1 LRRPW
6 TCRPIPND
14 PGEAEQP
21 LRRGV
26 EGFDAATS
34 VDDDDAVHGG
44 IHDGPP
50 PRFAGSELPL
60 EANAPGQVVQDAG
73 ELALAAD
80 PHLAHGELHREQRTV
95 PSPPAHF
102 TADADDPRLAGRQ
115 VARDVLVVL
124 LAVRRGHQ
132 HADVAAEDLGFGVAE
147 EPLGSRIERLDP
159 ARGINDDDAVGGHL
173 EDGLEAFGL
182 RSRESRRLT
191 GGVSGQAQAIGEPG
205 NCQNAGD
212 EEGLGDA
219 GHREPAG
226 LGTIRTCRVQAN
238 CEDEA
243 ALRIL
248 VVEDEALIRWAV
260 TQALTAAGHT
270 VLEAPDAATALRLI
284 AEASEPMDAVLL
296 DLRLPDS
303 SDLSLLAAI
312 RRRTPTSAVVM
323 MTAHGT
329 PDDAVRARA
338 LGAFDVVEKP
348 FDVQQIEQ
356 LVVAAWRARR

>member
-1 LRRPW
+1 M
-6 TCRPIPND
+6 
-14 PGEAEQP
+14 
-21 LRRGV
+21 
-26 EGFDAATS
+26 
-34 VDDDDAVHGG
+34 
-44 IHDGPP
+44 
-50 PRFAGSELPL
+50 
-60 EANAPGQVVQDAG
+60 
-73 ELALAAD
+73 
-80 PHLAHGELHREQRTV
+80 
-95 PSPPAHF
+95 
-102 TADADDPRLAGRQ
+102 
-115 VARDVLVVL
+115 
-124 LAVRRGHQ
+124 
-132 HADVAAEDLGFGVAE
+132 
-147 EPLGSRIERLDP
+147 
-159 ARGINDDDAVGGHL
+159 
-173 EDGLEAFGL
+173 
-182 RSRESRRLT
+182 
-191 GGVSGQAQAIGEPG
+191 
-205 NCQNAGD
+205 
-212 EEGLGDA
+212 
-219 GHREPAG
+219 
-226 LGTIRTCRVQAN
+226 QAN